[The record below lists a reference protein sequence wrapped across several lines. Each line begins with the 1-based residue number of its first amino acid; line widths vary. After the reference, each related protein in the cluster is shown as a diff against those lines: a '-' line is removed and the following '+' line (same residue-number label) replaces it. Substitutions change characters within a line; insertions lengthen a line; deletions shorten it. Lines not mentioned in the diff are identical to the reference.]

1 MQFSWAISFLCTYM
15 CILSQS
21 ISSHFWVLRAPPW
34 HWLHGLVQSSSCS
47 AHLFHPVPDQGDVNY
62 LSLWVKQLMGSTL
75 LRNINKVRAH
85 SSNSFG
91 FIICFWGA
99 NFYML
104 LYVMICSKSLVPF
117 EKKKRKKRVFYENGH
132 GNSLI
137 DPYLQLE
144 TSSLTDLNEGL
155 ENLGTVAMASS
166 YISASQRC
174 ISRQNRAL

>member
-117 EKKKRKKRVFYENGH
+117 EKKRKKEKGVLWKWPWKFPDWPILTVRNFLLDGFEWGAGKLGH
-132 GNSLI
+132 SCHG
-137 DPYLQLE
+137 
-144 TSSLTDLNEGL
+144 
-155 ENLGTVAMASS
+155 
-166 YISASQRC
+166 
-174 ISRQNRAL
+174 